1 MRAYTSLPTC
11 AKKGSMVAIMAIYH
25 FSAKVISRANG
36 SSAVASAAY
45 RAAERLH
52 DDRLGRDHDFSNK
65 AGVVHSEILLPEGAP
80 ERLNDRATLWNEVE
94 TGEKRKDAQLAREV
108 EFSIPRELN
117 QQQGVA
123 LAREFVEK
131 QFVERGMVADLNVH
145 WDMGKDG
152 QPKPHAHVMLSMRE
166 VGPEG
171 FGQKVREWN
180 STALLQ
186 EWREAWA
193 DHVNERLA
201 ELDIDARIDHRT
213 LQAQG
218 IDLEPQHKIG
228 PAASRMPEQG
238 LEAERVEDHARIA
251 RENGDRIIARPEIAL
266 DAITRQQATFTR
278 RDLAQFAF
286 RHSDGK
292 DQFDQVMSAVRSSP
306 ELVAL
311 GKDGRG
317 EDRFTSRD
325 MIETEQ
331 RLERAGDRLADR
343 AGHGLPAT
351 SLQNG
356 GRDAAGSDGL
366 MLGDQ
371 QRDAL
376 AHITGKNDLAIVV
389 GYAGTGKSTMLG
401 VARDEWE
408 RAGYQVRGAALSGIA
423 AEGLEGGSGIQS
435 RTIASMEY
443 QWGQGR
449 ELLGPRDVLVID
461 EAGMIGTR
469 QMERVLSEA
478 ERAGAKVVLVGDA
491 EQLQAIE
498 AGAAFRALA
507 ERHGAAEISEVRRQH
522 EDWQKDATRALATG
536 RTGEAIHAYEAH
548 GMVHAAET
556 REAARAEL
564 IDTWDAQRLAD
575 PDKTRIILTHT
586 NAEVRDLNLAARDR
600 LRDAGELGEDVRVS
614 AERGAREF
622 ATGDRIMFLKN
633 ERGLGVKN
641 GTLGK
646 VERVSPDSMA
656 VKLDDGRSVAFD
668 LKDYAHVDH
677 GYAATIHKS
686 QGVTVDQ
693 GHVLATPGMDRH
705 SAYVALSRH
714 RDGVQLHY
722 GRDDFAD
729 LSRLVRTLGRER
741 AKDMASDYDRA
752 PYSRDRDAEIRAFAH
767 RRGLSGEIRVA
778 DAPERKGVEIL
789 APHAGTSRQMGED
802 SPTPEIGG
810 DRGAGEA
817 KAVAERQPR
826 RGMFDGF
833 RPRPPERTAEPAQG
847 AREKADPKRGMFDGL
862 KLPQRTPTPA
872 KEAPARA
879 DQGHTHD
886 FRRAVERA
894 SRSAEAVLQARASGG
909 PVLEHQKVALARAA
923 QALDQARPG
932 ASQDMAAAMRRDPG
946 LLRDAAAGRS
956 GPMIEAMAQEARV
969 RADPALRADRFV
981 ERWQQLSQDRDRL
994 YRAGDMTGREKA
1006 GKEMAGMAKSL
1017 ERDPQVESI
1026 LRGRT
1031 RELGLEMGMERGRDI
1046 GRGDLGR
1053 QLTQEIGIGRDRGMS
1068 R

>member
-1 MRAYTSLPTC
+1 
-11 AKKGSMVAIMAIYH
+11 MAIYH

-65 AGVVHSEILLPEGAP
+65 AGVVHSEILAPEGAP

-94 TGEKRKDAQLAREV
+94 AGEKRKDAQLAREV

-117 QQQGVA
+117 QQQGIQ
-123 LAREFVEK
+123 LARDFVEK
-131 QFVERGMVADLNVH
+131 QFVERGMVADMNVH

-186 EWREAWA
+186 EWRVAWA

-213 LQAQG
+213 LEAQG

-251 RENGDRIIARPEIAL
+251 RENGEKIIANPQIAL

-292 DQFDQVMSAVRSSP
+292 DQFDQVMSAVRTSP

-325 MIETEQ
+325 MIDTEQ
-331 RLERAGDRLADR
+331 RLSQAGDRLADR
-343 AGHGLPAT
+343 AGHGLSAA
-351 SLQNG
+351 SQMG
-356 GRDAAGSDGL
+356 GRDTAESGSL
-366 MLGDQ
+366 ALGSQ
-371 QRDAL
+371 QKDAL

-507 ERHGAAEISEVRRQH
+507 ERHGAAEINEVRRQH
-522 EDWQKDATRALATG
+522 EDWQRDATRALATG
-536 RTGEAIHAYEAH
+536 RTGEAIHAYEQH

-564 IDTWDAQRLAD
+564 IDTWDAQRRAD

-586 NAEVRDLNLAARDR
+586 NAEVRDLNQAARDR
-600 LRDAGELGEDVRVS
+600 LRDAGELGQDVRIS
-614 AERGAREF
+614 AERGARDF
-622 ATGDRIMFLKN
+622 ASGDRIMFLKN
-633 ERGLGVKN
+633 ERGMGVKN

-656 VKLDDGRSVAFD
+656 VRLDDGRQVAFD

-729 LSRLVRTLGRER
+729 DRRLVRTLGRER
-741 AKDMASDYDRA
+741 AKDMASDY
-752 PYSRDRDAEIRAFAH
+752 PMYRDRDAEAQSFAD

-789 APHAGTSRQMGED
+789 APRAGTSRQMGED
-802 SPTPEIGG
+802 SRPRDIGDG
-810 DRGAGEA
+810 RGAGEA
-817 KAVAERQPR
+817 KAAVERQPR

-833 RPRPPERTAEPAQG
+833 RPRPPERTGERTAEPVQG
-847 AREKADPKRGMFDGL
+847 AKEKAAPKRGMFDGL
-862 KLPQRTPTPA
+862 KLPSRTPAPTPA
-872 KEAPARA
+872 KETPARA
-879 DQGHTHD
+879 EQGHTHD

-894 SRSAEAVLQARASGG
+894 SRSAEAVLQAHASGG
-909 PVLEHQKVALARAA
+909 PVLEHQKVALERAG
-923 QALDQARPG
+923 QALDQLRAG
-932 ASQDMAAAMRRDPG
+932 ASRDLASAMQRDPA
-946 LLRDAAAGRS
+946 LLREAAAGRS

-969 RADPALRADRFV
+969 RADPHLRADRFV

-1026 LRGRT
+1026 LRNRT
-1031 RELGLEMGMERGRDI
+1031 RELGLEIGMSRGRDM
-1046 GRGDLGR
+1046 GGGELGR
-1053 QLTQEIGIGRDRGMS
+1053 QLTQELGIDRDRGMS

>member
-11 AKKGSMVAIMAIYH
+11 AKKGSIAAVMAIYH

-36 SSAVASAAY
+36 SSAIASAAY

-65 AGVVHSEILLPEGAP
+65 AGVVHSEIMLPEGAP

-94 TGEKRKDAQLAREV
+94 AGEKRKDAQLAREV

-117 QQQGVA
+117 QQQGVQ
-123 LAREFVEK
+123 LAREFVDK

-186 EWREAWA
+186 EWRVAWA
-193 DHVNERLA
+193 DHVNGRLA
-201 ELDIDARIDHRT
+201 SLDIDAHIDHRSLT
-213 LQAQG
+213 AQG

-238 LEAERVEDHARIA
+238 LEAERVGDHTRIA
-251 RENGDRIIARPEIAL
+251 RENGEKIIGRPEIAL

-292 DQFDQVMSAVRSSP
+292 DQFDQVMSAVRTSP

-317 EDRFTSRD
+317 EDRFTSRN

-331 RLERAGDRLADR
+331 RLECAGDRLADR
-343 AGHGLPAT
+343 AEHGLPADAT
-351 SLQNG
+351 YAS
-356 GRDAAGSDGL
+356 RAAGSSSL
-366 MLGDQ
+366 SLGSQ
-371 QRDAL
+371 QQEAL
-376 AHITGKNDLAIVV
+376 AHITGKSDLAIVV

-408 RAGYQVRGAALSGIA
+408 RAGYNVRGAALSGIA

-469 QMERVLSEA
+469 QMERVLTEA
-478 ERAGAKVVLVGDA
+478 SQAGAKVVLVGDA

-498 AGAAFRALA
+498 AGAAFRSLA

-536 RTGEAIHAYEAH
+536 RTGEAIHAYAEH
-548 GMVHAAET
+548 GMVHAADT

-575 PDKTRIILTHT
+575 SDKTRIILTHT
-586 NAEVRDLNLAARDR
+586 NAEVRDLNLAVRDR
-600 LRDAGELGEDVRVS
+600 LRDAGELGQDVAVS

-633 ERGLGVKN
+633 ERGMGVKN

-646 VERVSPDSMA
+646 VERVSPDSMT
-656 VKLDDGRSVAFD
+656 VRLDDGRQVAFD
-668 LKDYAHVDH
+668 LQDYAHVDH

-693 GHVLATPGMDRH
+693 AHVLATPGMDRH

-729 LSRLVRTLGRER
+729 DRWLVRTLGRER
-741 AKDMASDYDRA
+741 VKDMASDY
-752 PYSRDRDAEIRAFAH
+752 SRDQAQDVRAFAD
-767 RRGLSGEIRVA
+767 RRGLSGEIRLP
-778 DAPERKGVEIL
+778 DASERKGVEIL
-789 APHAGTSRQMGED
+789 APRAETSRQMGEESRAHD
-802 SPTPEIGG
+802 IGG

-817 KAVAERQPR
+817 KAAVERQPR
-826 RGMFDGF
+826 RGMFDGL
-833 RPRPPERTAEPAQG
+833 RLPIEPGKATEPVQG
-847 AREKADPKRGMFDGL
+847 AKEKPAPKRGMFDGL
-862 KLPQRTPTPA
+862 KLPLRAPAPTR
-872 KEAPARA
+872 EVPARA
-879 DQGHTHD
+879 EQGQD
-886 FRRAVERA
+886 RDYRRAVERA

-909 PVLEHQKVALARAA
+909 PVLEHQKVALERAG
-923 QALDQARPG
+923 QALDQIRAG
-932 ASQDMAAAMRRDPG
+932 ASRDMASAMQRDPA
-946 LLRDAAAGRS
+946 LLREAAAGRS
-956 GPMIEAMAQEARV
+956 SPMIEAMAQEARI
-969 RADPALRADRFV
+969 RADPNLRADRFV

-994 YRAGDMTGREKA
+994 YRAGDMTGRERT

-1026 LRGRT
+1026 LRNRT
-1031 RELGLEMGMERGRDI
+1031 RELGLATAMNRSRDMGG
-1046 GRGDLGR
+1046 GGLGR
-1053 QLTQEIGIGRDRGMS
+1053 QLTHELGIGRDRGMK